1 MTFTNWSFPYPANA
15 QYQPKVAYFCME
27 YAIDQALKI
36 YAGGLGFL
44 AGSHLR
50 SAYELKQPLFGIGML
65 WKYGYYDQG
74 RHRDQTLRAE
84 FTEKNY
90 SFLQDTGIVVKV
102 RIDKNPDVHVK
113 AYYLAPEIFKTA
125 PLFLLSTDV
134 PENDHLAQTICHWLY
149 DNNVATRVAQ
159 SIVLGQGGAK
169 VVEALGGAD
178 IYHLNEG
185 HALPLVFHLSKQY
198 PQIEALRSHVVF
210 TTHTPEKAGNEE
222 YEAAFLNQ
230 MGFFGELLA
239 EPEWKKITHQSS
251 TLNYTLTALR
261 YAKLANGVSQ
271 LHGEVSRQMWEGNPG
286 ICAIKAITNAQNAA
300 YWEDA
305 PLYQNIHNPAALAQ
319 RKLALKKSL
328 FEEVANQTGKL
339 FKENVLT
346 IVWARRFAAYKRTD
360 LLLQD
365 LDRFEKLVQQKKHPI
380 QIIWAGKPFPLDDYA
395 VGVFNHLVHFTR
407 HRPNLAILTGYELKL
422 SKLLKGGAD
431 IWLNTPRRPREASG
445 TSGMTAAMN
454 GSVNLSIFDGWIC
467 EFARQ
472 GHNAF
477 IVPPVDETLTMEEQD
492 AQDRMHLFEVLEQE
506 ILPTYYQ
513 QPSLWQKI
521 VLNSMQ
527 EVKPFFESA
536 RMAHQYYE
544 EMYQA

>member
-1 MTFTNWSFPYPANA
+1 MTFTNWSFPYATDA
-15 QYQPKVAYFCME
+15 QYKPKVAYFCME

-65 WKYGYYDQG
+65 WKYGYYDQM
-74 RHRDQTLRAE
+74 RHRDQTLQAA
-84 FTEKNY
+84 FIEKDY
-90 SFLQDTGIVVKV
+90 SFLQDTGIKV
-102 RIDKNPDVHVK
+102 QVRVDNNPEVFVK
-113 AYYLAPEIFKTA
+113 AYYLAPEVFKTA
-125 PLFLLSTDV
+125 PLFLLSTEV
-134 PENDHLAQTICHWLY
+134 PENDHLAHTICHWLY
-149 DNNVATRVAQ
+149 DNNVATRIAQ

-185 HALPLVFHLSKQY
+185 HALPLVFQLSKKY
-198 PQIEALRSHVVF
+198 PKIETLRSHVVF

-222 YEAAFLNQ
+222 YEATFLNQ
-230 MGFFGELLA
+230 MGFFGETLA
-239 EPEWKKITHQSS
+239 EPAWKKITHQEPS
-251 TLNYTLTALR
+251 LNYTLTALR

-271 LHGEVSRQMWEGNPG
+271 LHGEVSRQMWKDYSG
-286 ICAIKAITNAQNAA
+286 ICPIKAITNAQNAL

-305 PLYQNIHNPAALAQ
+305 PLYQALHDPAAMTQ
-319 RKLALKKSL
+319 RKMKLKNLL

-365 LDRFEKLVQQKKHPI
+365 LARFEKLVQQEKFPI

-395 VGVFNHLVHFTR
+395 VGIFNHLVHFTR

-431 IWLNTPRRPREASG
+431 VWLNTPRRPREASG

-454 GSVNLSIFDGWIC
+454 GAVNFSIFDGWIC
-467 EFARQ
+467 EFARH

-477 IVPPVDETLTMEEQD
+477 IVPPVDENLPNEQQD
-492 AQDRMHLFEVLEQE
+492 ALDRTHLFEVLEQE
-506 ILPTYYQ
+506 ILPTYYLQ
-513 QPSLWQKI
+513 SADWQKI
-521 VLNSMQ
+521 VANAMQ

-544 EMYQA
+544 EMYQG